1 MEYDVVETSDV
12 EELEELRAPLP
23 IIRSAKSGFN
33 NVYPTDNLPR
43 KRIKVSLPTIV
54 SSGI

>member
-23 IIRSAKSGFN
+23 IICSAKSGFN

>member
-23 IIRSAKSGFN
+23 VIRSAKSGFD
-33 NVYPTDNLPR
+33 NVYLSEDFPR
-43 KRIKVSLPTIV
+43 KRIKVSLPTVV